1 MGLFKKKF
9 RSIKKLPT
17 WIFWFPAM
25 LLAFIKTFLLRTTVN
40 DPNDYINHEDGL
52 ITVTWHNRL
61 LFYPLMFPRKTRSRS
76 RAVVSASRDGQYI
89 VDLLHHWG
97 LTSLR
102 GSSSRHGARAQH
114 GAFKALE
121 AGHHVSF
128 TPDGPRGPK
137 YILSRGPIHLASR
150 TGHTI
155 LPINVNCSSYWE
167 IPSWDGF
174 QIPKPFSKLEL
185 VFGEA
190 IKIPP
195 DLDAEGIEKWRKIVE
210 DKLNE
215 ITIDKKS

>member
-1 MGLFKKKF
+1 MGLLKKKF

-17 WIFWFPAM
+17 WLFWFPAN
-25 LLAFIKTFLLRTTVN
+25 LLAFIKTFLMRTSIK
-40 DPNDYINHEDGL
+40 DPYNYLYREDGI

-61 LFYPLMFPRKTRSRS
+61 LFYPLMFPRKVRSKS

-97 LTSLR
+97 LKSLR

-121 AGHHVSF
+121 EEYHVSF

-137 YILSRGPIHLASR
+137 YVLSRGPIHLASR
-150 TGHTI
+150 TGRPI
-155 LPINVNCSSYWE
+155 LPITVNASSYWE
-167 IPSWDGF
+167 IPSWDKF
-174 QIPKPFSKLEL
+174 QIPKPFAKIEL
-185 VFGEA
+185 VLGEE
-190 IKIPP
+190 IKVPP

-215 ITIDKKS
+215 ISIDKE